1 MSADVRRVVARLCGR
16 ILSHSLG
23 SPEESPTSSYF
34 LAIST
39 SVRPR
44 FKRKDARLGE
54 GHCTLAGQHFHAPLW
69 SFDHAELMWYAT

>member
-1 MSADVRRVVARLCGR
+1 MRMLGVLLQGCAAESCPTFF
-16 ILSHSLG
+16 G
-23 SPEESPTSSYF
+23 SPQESPTSSYF